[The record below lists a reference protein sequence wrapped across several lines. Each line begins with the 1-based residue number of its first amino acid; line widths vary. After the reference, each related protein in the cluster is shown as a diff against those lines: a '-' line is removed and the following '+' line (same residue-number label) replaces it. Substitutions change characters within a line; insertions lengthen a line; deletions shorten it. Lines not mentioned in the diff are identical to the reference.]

1 VTEPAREE
9 VQGIEAAFKAG
20 RPYES
25 LARLGDVM
33 RGGVDG
39 ELIADAFVTLHRT
52 HGIGAGTGALVL
64 AAAMGVSREALN
76 GHLATIEEH
85 QMQRLLPEVLG
96 RVIYLALAEDP
107 EPGTVDVERWPDG
120 QPTRTRE
127 DVVGTIRYMAEHAE
141 DLEWAADRLDSA
153 SREVL
158 TQRLVYLTLGH
169 ERAQV
174 GPPSDELERLASVA
188 SSQLRTVERV
198 RGLGYMDAVN
208 ERDFLF
214 SHRFD
219 LRPIGFPITLETSM
233 FGVQATYQL
242 QQYWA
247 PNHPEARPREGDVVV
262 DGGGYLGETALWF
275 AHVVG
280 ETGRVLTI
288 ELEKGAL
295 GVLRENL
302 EANPELASR
311 IAINEQALW
320 DEPGHELPILVSG
333 PGTTVMAGTTEPADE
348 GDRSVEQLVPTTS
361 VDALVASGELERV
374 DFLKLDIEGVESAA
388 LKGAEQTLRR
398 FTPRLALA
406 AYHQFDDMWAL
417 MRQIDQLELG
427 YRFAMAHFTPH
438 HEETVL
444 YAWVPD
450 ASDPG
455 PLPATVGNTED
466 DQ

>member
-1 VTEPAREE
+1 VTEPSREEE
-9 VQGIEAAFKAG
+9 VQGVEAAFTAG

-25 LARLGDVM
+25 LARLGEVM

-39 ELIADAFVTLHRT
+39 DLLAGAFATLHRT
-52 HGIGAGTGALVL
+52 HGISAATGALVL
-64 AAAMGVSREALN
+64 AAAVGASGEALD
-76 GHLATIEEH
+76 GQLATIEEH
-85 QMQRLLPEVLG
+85 RMQRLLPEVLG
-96 RVIYLALAEDP
+96 RVIYLALATDP
-107 EPGTVDVERWPDG
+107 EPAIVDVERWPQG
-120 QPTRTRE
+120 KPTRTRE
-127 DVVGTIRYMAEHAE
+127 DVVGTIRYMAEHVE
-141 DLEWAADRLDSA
+141 DLEWAADRLDRE

-158 TQRLVYLTLGH
+158 TQRLVYLTLDH
-169 ERAQV
+169 ERAHV
-174 GPPSDELERLASVA
+174 GPPGDELERLTSVA
-188 SSQLRTVERV
+188 RTELRTADYV
-198 RGLGYMDAVN
+198 RGLGYMDGVN
-208 ERDFLF
+208 QRDFLF

-280 ETGRVLTI
+280 ETGRVLTF

-295 GVLRENL
+295 SVLRDNL

-311 IAINEQALW
+311 IAIDEHALW
-320 DEPGHELPILVSG
+320 DEPGRELPILVSG
-333 PGTTVMAGTTEPADE
+333 PGTTVMAETPEA
-348 GDRSVEQLVPTTS
+348 GDDHRPLVEQLVPTTS
-361 VDALVASGELERV
+361 VDALIASGQLERV
-374 DFLKLDIEGVESAA
+374 DFLKLDIEGAESAA
-388 LKGAEQTLRR
+388 LKGAEETLRR

-417 MRQIDQLELG
+417 MRQIDQLDLG
-427 YRFAMAHFTPH
+427 YEFAMAHFTPH

-444 YAWVPD
+444 YAWVPTD
-450 ASDPG
+450 R
-455 PLPATVGNTED
+455 
-466 DQ
+466 

>member
-1 VTEPAREE
+1 VTEPSREEE
-9 VQGIEAAFKAG
+9 VQAVQDAFAAG

-25 LARLGDVM
+25 LARLGAVM

-39 ELIADAFVTLHRT
+39 DLLAGAFAALHRT
-52 HGIGAGTGALVL
+52 YGIGAATGALVL
-64 AAAMGVSREALN
+64 AAAMGASGEALD

-96 RVIYLALAEDP
+96 RIIYLALADDP
-107 EPGTVDVERWPDG
+107 EPGTVDAERWPEG
-120 QPTRTRE
+120 KPTRTRE
-127 DVVGTIRYMAEHAE
+127 DVVGTIRYMAEHAD
-141 DLEWAADRLDSA
+141 DLEWAADRLDPG

-158 TQRLVYLTLGH
+158 TQRLVYLTLDH
-169 ERAQV
+169 ERAHV
-174 GPPSDELERLASVA
+174 GPSSDELERLTAA
-188 SSQLRTVERV
+188 ARTELRTADYV

-219 LRPIGFPITLETSM
+219 LRPIGYPITLETSM

-242 QQYWA
+242 QQYRA
-247 PNHPEARPREGDVVV
+247 PNHPDARPRAGDVVV

-280 ETGRVLTI
+280 ETGRVLTF

-295 GVLRENL
+295 SVLRENL
-302 EANPELASR
+302 EANPGLASR
-311 IAINEQALW
+311 ITVDEHALW

-333 PGTTVMAGTTEPADE
+333 PGTTVMTETAGADDNRHPPA
-348 GDRSVEQLVPTTS
+348 EQLVPTTS

-374 DFLKLDIEGVESAA
+374 DFVKLDIEGAESAA

-406 AYHQFDDMWAL
+406 AYHQFDDMWVL

-427 YRFAMAHFTPH
+427 YEFAMAHFTPH

-444 YAWVPD
+444 YAWVPTD
-450 ASDPG
+450 R
-455 PLPATVGNTED
+455 
-466 DQ
+466 

>member
-1 VTEPAREE
+1 VTEPSREGE
-9 VQGIEAAFKAG
+9 VHGVQDAFTAG

-39 ELIADAFVTLHRT
+39 ELLADAFAIVRRT
-52 HGIGAGTGALVL
+52 YGIGAATGTLVL
-64 AAAMGVSREALN
+64 AATMGASGETLDGR
-76 GHLATIEEH
+76 LATIEEDR
-85 QMQRLLPEVLG
+85 MQRLLPEVLG
-96 RVIYLALAEDP
+96 RVIYLALDEDP
-107 EPGTVDVERWPDG
+107 GPGTVDVDRWPG
-120 QPTRTRE
+120 GKPTRTRE

-141 DLEWAADRLDSA
+141 DLEWAADRLDA
-153 SREVL
+153 ESREVL
-158 TQRLVYLTLGH
+158 TQRLVYLALDH
-169 ERAQV
+169 ERAHV
-174 GPPSDELERLASVA
+174 GPPIEELERLVSVA
-188 SSQLRTVERV
+188 SSELRTAEYV

-208 ERDFLF
+208 QRDFLF

-247 PNHPEARPREGDVVV
+247 PNHPEARPREGDVVI

-280 ETGRVLTI
+280 ETGRVLTF
-288 ELEKGAL
+288 ELEKSAL

-302 EANPELASR
+302 EANPALASR
-311 IAINEQALW
+311 IAINEHALW

-333 PGTTVMAGTTEPADE
+333 PGTTVMTETPEPDDRGTLP
-348 GDRSVEQLVPTTS
+348 VEQLVPTTS
-361 VDALVASGELERV
+361 LDALVASGELERV
-374 DFLKLDIEGVESAA
+374 DFIKLDIEGAESAV
-388 LKGAEQTLRR
+388 LTGAERTLRR

-417 MRQIDQLELG
+417 MRQIDQLDLG

-444 YAWVPD
+444 YAWVP
-450 ASDPG
+450 A
-455 PLPATVGNTED
+455 

>member
-1 VTEPAREE
+1 VTESSREAE
-9 VQGIEAAFKAG
+9 VHGVQDAFTAG

-25 LARLGDVM
+25 LARLGGAM
-33 RGGVDG
+33 RSGVDG
-39 ELIADAFVTLHRT
+39 ELLADAFAIVRRT
-52 HGIGAGTGALVL
+52 YGIGAATGALVL
-64 AAAMGVSREALN
+64 AATMGASGDALD
-76 GHLATIEEH
+76 GHLATIEADR
-85 QMQRLLPEVLG
+85 MQRLLPEVLG

-107 EPGTVDVERWPDG
+107 GPGTVDAERWPG
-120 QPTRTRE
+120 GKPTRTRE

-141 DLEWAADRLDSA
+141 DLEWAADRLDPE

-158 TQRLVYLTLGH
+158 TQRLVYLTLDH
-169 ERAQV
+169 ERAHV
-174 GPPSDELERLASVA
+174 GPPTEELERLASVA
-188 SSQLRTVERV
+188 SNELRTAEYV

-208 ERDFLF
+208 QRDFLF

-247 PNHPEARPREGDVVV
+247 PNHPGARPREGDVVV

-275 AHVVG
+275 AHLVG
-280 ETGRVLTI
+280 ETGRVLTF

-302 EANPELASR
+302 EANPALASR
-311 IAINEQALW
+311 IAINEHALW

-333 PGTTVMAGTTEPADE
+333 PGTTVMAGTPEPDDE
-348 GDRSVEQLVPTTS
+348 GTRPVEQLVPTTS
-361 VDALVASGELERV
+361 LDALVALGELERV
-374 DFLKLDIEGVESAA
+374 DFIKLDIEGAESAA
-388 LKGAEQTLRR
+388 LRGAEQTLRR

-406 AYHQFDDMWAL
+406 AYHEFDDMWAL
-417 MRQIDQLELG
+417 MRQIDRLDLG

-444 YAWVPD
+444 YAWVPAD
-450 ASDPG
+450 R
-455 PLPATVGNTED
+455 
-466 DQ
+466 

>member
-1 VTEPAREE
+1 MRDALT
-9 VQGIEAAFKAG
+9 AG
-20 RPYES
+20 HPYES

-33 RGGVDG
+33 RGGIDG
-39 ELIADAFVTLHRT
+39 ELLADAFAIVRRT
-52 HGIGAGTGALVL
+52 SGIGAATGALVL
-64 AAAMGVSREALN
+64 AATMGASGETLD
-76 GHLATIEEH
+76 GHLATIE
-85 QMQRLLPEVLG
+85 QDRMQRLLPEVLG
-96 RVIYLALAEDP
+96 RIIYLALAEGPD
-107 EPGTVDVERWPDG
+107 PGTVDVERWPSG
-120 QPTRTRE
+120 KPTRTRE

-141 DLEWAADRLDSA
+141 DLEWAADRLDPE

-158 TQRLVYLTLGH
+158 TQRLVYLTLDH
-169 ERAQV
+169 ERAHI
-174 GPPSDELERLASVA
+174 GPPAEQLERLALVA
-188 SSQLRTVERV
+188 SRKLRTAEYV

-208 ERDFLF
+208 QRDFLF

-219 LRPIGFPITLETSM
+219 LRPIGFPIALETSM

-247 PNHPEARPREGDVVV
+247 PNHPAARPREGDVVV

-280 ETGRVLTI
+280 ETGRVLTF

-302 EANPELASR
+302 EANPALASR
-311 IAINEQALW
+311 IAINEHALW

-333 PGTTVMAGTTEPADE
+333 PGTTVMAETPAPGDE
-348 GDRSVEQLVPTTS
+348 DIRPVEQLVPTTS
-361 VDALVASGELERV
+361 LDAIVASGELERV
-374 DFLKLDIEGVESAA
+374 DFIKLDIEGAESAA
-388 LKGAEQTLRR
+388 LTGAEQTLRR

-406 AYHQFDDMWAL
+406 AYHHFDDMWAL
-417 MRQIDQLELG
+417 MRQIDQLDLG

-444 YAWVPD
+444 YAWVPTD
-450 ASDPG
+450 R
-455 PLPATVGNTED
+455 
-466 DQ
+466 